1 MCPRS
6 NTRTSPREMAEPSE
20 CPICLTLPK
29 GEVHQCHEGHCYC
42 VDCWDRLDPRICPEC
57 RQPVPQANRNRA
69 VEQAIAALEESCA
82 HCGEVTTRGAMA
94 AHLSACPQR
103 PTVCAAE
110 AAGCG

>member
-1 MCPRS
+1 
-6 NTRTSPREMAEPSE
+6 MAEAME
-20 CPICLTLPK
+20 CPICLTLPE

-42 VDCWDRLDPRICPEC
+42 VDCWDRLPDPRRCPEC